1 MPSTGDW
8 PLHRSIKLC
17 RSAACMTTINVSDIR
32 SLGSLEPYIGIS
44 KPSLLTWS
52 ERWRDVAHDP
62 PAPGVAMR
70 LPELAA

>member
-1 MPSTGDW
+1 
-8 PLHRSIKLC
+8 
-17 RSAACMTTINVSDIR
+17 MTTINVSDTR

-52 ERWRDVAHDP
+52 ERWRDVAYDP

-70 LPELAA
+70 LPELAG